1 MLITEIL
8 KADTGAKFKIT
19 DSGKLWKATT
29 KTKSG
34 DLLAIKAKYVESD
47 DAWYVVF
54 TLNGD
59 TEATDNNKP
68 FEVMPQVMEAPRL
81 FEREK
86 KPKHIQI
93 ESVENNR
100 TRIYLKL
107 VKRTLPGWHIYHLD
121 DHQLSR
127 IDIMKSPAK
136 AILTDNGGVINFIKR
151 PGFVVK
157 TKKNKA
163 KEEVK
168 IVEMNNVLSMRDW
181 YVPDFPELF
190 YGLLKDVMGKFN
202 AKVSPRETTLIKY
215 GKKHGYLTDD
225 DVAQ

>member
-68 FEVMPQVMEAPRL
+68 FEVMPQVMEALRL

-127 IDIMKSPAK
+127 IDIMKEPAK
-136 AILTDNGGVINFIKR
+136 AILTANGG
-151 PGFVVK
+151 G
-157 TKKNKA
+157 
-163 KEEVK
+163 
-168 IVEMNNVLSMRDW
+168 
-181 YVPDFPELF
+181 
-190 YGLLKDVMGKFN
+190 
-202 AKVSPRETTLIKY
+202 
-215 GKKHGYLTDD
+215 H
-225 DVAQ
+225 